1 MISNL
6 KLLAKKVLT
15 DIFSERVKR
24 TLMVNQG
31 TYFLYGESFVSLLRY
46 GTFTSKF
53 NEMFYLL
60 KDKYFGDKAVYIE
73 LDTLKKFLSKFERIK
88 KARPVKATV
97 VFVSEFQDVY
107 LVSPSFIKEFKDRF
121 GTVGKIDGRAVI
133 YIPVSMLIKWHRQEL
148 SEEEKRERRMREIIQ
163 EINSLDDEDSL
174 LSFFEEEDEGEEML
188 SPSLYLDT
196 TWEEKEKYFIKK
208 IKELEEGL
216 KELREEIKK
225 LRRKEV

>member
-1 MISNL
+1 MISDL

-31 TYFLYGESFVSLLRY
+31 TYFLYGESFISLLRY

-53 NEMFYLL
+53 NEIFYLL
-60 KDKYFGDKAVYIE
+60 KDKYFGDRAVYLE
-73 LDTLKKFLSKFERIK
+73 LDTLDKFLSKFERIK

-121 GTVGKIDGRAVI
+121 GTVGRINGKGVV
-133 YIPVSMLIKWHRQEL
+133 YIPVSMLIKWCRQEL
-148 SEEEKRERRMREIIQ
+148 TEEEKRERRMREIIQ
-163 EINSLDDEDSL
+163 EINSLDEDVL
-174 LSFFEEEDEGEEML
+174 LSFFDESEEML

-196 TWEEKEKYFIKK
+196 SWEEKEKYLLKK
-208 IKELEEGL
+208 IKELEEDI
-216 KELREEIKK
+216 KELKEEIKI